1 MTNVLVSRA
10 VLITLVTAGLMST
23 GCGKDDGQDSETM
36 TSLGPGIGTGVTI
49 TGTET
54 GIDPTESST
63 TNDEE
68 KLDLPVNDTEDIVC
82 AGGDGSCNLVD
93 LLFVIDNSGTM
104 GEEQI
109 NLANNFSLLVD
120 RLENLKDAYGVAVN
134 PDVNIMVTTTD
145 FGHPLCTEHEKP
157 DYDPAKG
164 APIST
169 PCTQRLSRF
178 TGLTNPPV
186 KVEEACTNFCTT
198 ETAPTDPYIHFGSG
212 GSNVPGGDAA
222 MALNC
227 LGPQGIDGCGME
239 SPLESMLQALDP
251 NKPWNNGT
259 DGKFLRDGALLAL
272 VLVTDEADC
281 SVNNYDYFDPA
292 NSADPELSKYWNIDP
307 NDQSVKPTSAV
318 CWNAGTSCTD
328 GDLDGVYESCD
339 SLDNGVLHPTTR
351 YINYLTKEL
360 VENQKKNVIM
370 LGILGVPEVTAH
382 NEEAPFEPIA
392 GGVESLEYR
401 EWNEADILP
410 GDPDANAATKKF
422 KFGIGPGCTQAN
434 TGQAIPPVRVKE
446 VCESLNIPDDPE
458 TNWDESEPRCCIES
472 ICSEDFSPAI
482 ECLSGILQQAIPPVG

>member
-1 MTNVLVSRA
+1 MTKVLVPRA
-10 VLITLVTAGLMST
+10 ILATLVTAGLATT
-23 GCGKDDGQDSETM
+23 GCGKDDSQDSETM
-36 TSLGPGIGTGVTI
+36 TGGGPGIGTGVSV
-49 TGTET
+49 TGTT
-54 GIDPTESST
+54 GIDPTEDGST
-63 TNDEE
+63 TEE
-68 KLDLPVNDTEDIVC
+68 KLDLPSNETNDGIC
-82 AGGDGSCNLVD
+82 QGGDGVSCNLVD

-109 NLANNFSLLVD
+109 NLASNFALLID
-120 RLENLKDAYGVAVN
+120 RLENLKDANGVAVN

-178 TGLTNPPV
+178 TGLTSPPV
-186 KVEEACTNFCTT
+186 VVEEACTDFCTV
-198 ETAPTDPYIHFGSG
+198 ETAPEGPYIHFGSG
-212 GSNVPGGDAA
+212 GNNIPGGDAA

-227 LGPQGIDGCGME
+227 IGPQGIDGCGME
-239 SPLESMLQALDP
+239 SPLESMLQSLDP
-251 NKPWNNGT
+251 NKPWNDGT
-259 DGKFLRDGALLAL
+259 TGKFLRDGALLAL

-281 SVNNYDYFDPA
+281 SVNNYNYFDPQNA
-292 NSADPELSKYWNIDP
+292 ADPEYSKFWNTDP
-307 NDQSVKPTSAV
+307 DNQTAHPTSAV
-318 CWNAGTSCTD
+318 CWNAGTQCTD
-328 GDLDGVYESCD
+328 ADLDGIYETCA

-351 YINYLTKEL
+351 YIDYLTKEL
-360 VENQKKNVIM
+360 VENQGKNVIM

-382 NEEAPFEPIA
+382 NPDPPFEPTA
-392 GGVESLEYR
+392 GGVHALQYR
-401 EWNEADILP
+401 EWVQGDILP
-410 GDPDANAATKKF
+410 GDPDVSPAKKKY

-472 ICSEDFSPAI
+472 ICSQDFSPAI